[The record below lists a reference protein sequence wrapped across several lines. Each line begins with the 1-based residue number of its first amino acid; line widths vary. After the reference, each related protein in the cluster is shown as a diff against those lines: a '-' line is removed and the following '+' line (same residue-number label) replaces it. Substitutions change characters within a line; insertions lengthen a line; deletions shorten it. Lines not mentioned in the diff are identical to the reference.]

1 MKIMQSLPPPF
12 VVASLLYLATFEY
25 TSDIADKIGL
35 AFIAVLVKV
44 LAWTVLLFYLACWC
58 TFVFTFQESYQSGRD
73 TGIWGLVP
81 SLLMY
86 GCGM

>member
-1 MKIMQSLPPPF
+1 MTLRSLPPPF

-25 TSDIADKIGL
+25 TSDMADKIGL

-44 LAWTVLLFYLACWC
+44 LAWTVLLFS
-58 TFVFTFQESYQSGRD
+58 FVFTFQDMFQEFYQSGRD
-73 TGIWGLVP
+73 TGFWGLVP